1 MKKAVEKGTVIRLED
16 AYFCLN
22 CEAVTNYV
30 DNCPLCG
37 ERQLWAL
44 ESWLGRVTS
53 PENSRY
59 KKSDL
64 REYGEVTSVKMATR
78 HRGEMLY
85 KTLLAWRKKL
95 SFAG

>member
-1 MKKAVEKGTVIRLED
+1 MNVEKGTVIRLED

-30 DNCPLCG
+30 DYCPRCG

-44 ESWLGRVTS
+44 ESWLGRVTG
-53 PENSRY
+53 PEHSRY
-59 KKSDL
+59 KKSEAP
-64 REYGEVTSVKMATR
+64 EYRAVQSLKLARR
-78 HRGEMLY
+78 HPGEMLY
-85 KTLLAWRKKL
+85 KALLGWRKKL